1 MTWSQADTY
10 DVLKRLKQEEGFE
23 AKVYLDGRGNKTIGY
38 GTLLED
44 GITEEEATFLLQSRL
59 NAMIRELESSSVDET
74 FQRLPNGVA
83 KAIVDM
89 AYNMGVPRLMGFTKM
104 WRYLSIKSWSEAALE
119 CLDSEYARELPQRAA
134 RNAAV
139 IKGGL

>member
-44 GITEEEATFLLQSRL
+44 GITQEEATFLLQSRL
-59 NAMIRELESSSVDET
+59 NAMIRELENSSVDET

-89 AYNMGVPRLMGFTKM
+89 AYNMGVPRLMGFKNM

-119 CLDSEYARELPQRAA
+119 CLDSKYARELPQRAA